1 MHKIAKQ
8 SMIFFVIAAL
18 LLTPVGSV
26 AMAQDQF
33 YNQDQSYNEE
43 VSAEKML
50 ADFFLVRP
58 LGIAATIFGTVFFVV
73 SSPFSAMGGNTQE
86 VFEKTMAEPAAFTFK
101 RPLGQL

>member
-8 SMIFFVIAAL
+8 SMIFFVIATL
-18 LLTPVGSV
+18 LLTSFGSV
-26 AMAQDQF
+26 AMAHDP
-33 YNQDQSYNEE
+33 SYDEE
-43 VSAEKML
+43 ISAEKML

-73 SSPFSAMGGNTQE
+73 SSPFSALGGNTQE

>member
-1 MHKIAKQ
+1 MHKIAKR
-8 SMIFFVIAAL
+8 SIIFFVLAAF
-18 LLTPVGSV
+18 LLTSVGSV
-26 AMAQDQF
+26 AMAHDS
-33 YNQDQSYNEE
+33 SYNEE

>member
-26 AMAQDQF
+26 AMAQDQ
-33 YNQDQSYNEE
+33 SHNEE
-43 VSAEKML
+43 ISAEKML

-73 SSPFSAMGGNTQE
+73 SSPFSAMGGNTEE
-86 VFEKTMAEPAAFTFK
+86 VFQKTMAEPAAFTFK

>member
-1 MHKIAKQ
+1 MHKIAKR
-8 SMIFFVIAAL
+8 SMIFFVIAAF
-18 LLTPVGSV
+18 LLTSVGSV
-26 AMAQDQF
+26 AMAQAHDP
-33 YNQDQSYNEE
+33 SYNEE

-73 SSPFSAMGGNTQE
+73 SSPFSTMGGNTQE